1 MLKSDIIGGVSNNNN
16 KLTNANI
23 LGEHLIKILT
33 TTNVIN
39 DNNNTYKISKNDK
52 NNRNSSINN
61 DHCNDYNNNTSGD
74 DDDDNNNSN
83 DNDILSYGDYIYYL
97 QLKKLQYLYTSLSCL
112 LLICETERTI
122 RRKVILNYTDI
133 VNNFQFL
140 DPYNSILPL
149 IHLLSLCCE
158 YLNKIEYEDEICIVQ
173 IIYRA
178 LISNNYNCIYY
189 ACELISRIQL
199 ER

>member
-1 MLKSDIIGGVSNNNN
+1 M
-16 KLTNANI
+16 
-23 LGEHLIKILT
+23 
-33 TTNVIN
+33 IN
-39 DNNNTYKISKNDK
+39 NNNTYKISKIDK

-61 DHCNDYNNNTSGD
+61 NDDNNGDDSNSNLD
-74 DDDDNNNSN
+74 DDD
-83 DNDILSYGDYIYYL
+83 DILSYGDYIYYL
-97 QLKKLQYLYTSLSCL
+97 QVKKLQYLYTSLSSL

-122 RRKVILNYTDI
+122 RRKVMINYSEI

-149 IHLLSLCCE
+149 LQLLSLCCE

>member
-1 MLKSDIIGGVSNNNN
+1 MSTNIVGVSN
-16 KLTNANI
+16 KLTNGNL

-39 DNNNTYKISKNDK
+39 NNNTYKISKNDK

-61 DHCNDYNNNTSGD
+61 NYNNNDNSNDYDNGD
-74 DDDDNNNSN
+74 SDDNN
-83 DNDILSYGDYIYYL
+83 DDDILSYGDYVYYL

-112 LLICETERTI
+112 ILICETERNI
-122 RRKVILNYTDI
+122 RRKVIINYSDI

-140 DPYNSILPL
+140 DPYNSILPCL
-149 IHLLSLCCE
+149 QLLSLCCE
-158 YLNKIEYEDEICIVQ
+158 YLNKIEYDDEICIVQ

-178 LISNNYNCIYY
+178 LMSNNYNCIYY

>member
-1 MLKSDIIGGVSNNNN
+1 MSFDIVGASN
-16 KLTNANI
+16 KLTNENI
-23 LGEHLIKILT
+23 LGQHLIKILT

-39 DNNNTYKISKNDK
+39 NNNNNYKISKFDK

-61 DHCNDYNNNTSGD
+61 NSSYD
-74 DDDDNNNSN
+74 DDDSNSN
-83 DNDILSYGDYIYYL
+83 FDDDDILSYGDYIYYL
-97 QLKKLQYLYTSLSCL
+97 QVKKLQYLYTSLSCL
-112 LLICETERTI
+112 LLICETERNI
-122 RRKVILNYTDI
+122 RRKVIISYSEI

-149 IHLLSLCCE
+149 LQLLSLCCE

-178 LISNNYNCIYY
+178 LISNNYNYIYY

>member
-1 MLKSDIIGGVSNNNN
+1 
-16 KLTNANI
+16 
-23 LGEHLIKILT
+23 
-33 TTNVIN
+33 VIN
-39 DNNNTYKISKNDK
+39 NNNTYKISKIDK
-52 NNRNSSINN
+52 NNRNSTINN
-61 DHCNDYNNNTSGD
+61 NDDNNGDDSNSNLD
-74 DDDDNNNSN
+74 DDD
-83 DNDILSYGDYIYYL
+83 DILSYGDYIYYL
-97 QLKKLQYLYTSLSCL
+97 QVKKIQYLYTSLSCL

-122 RRKVILNYTDI
+122 RRKVMINYSEI

-149 IHLLSLCCE
+149 LQLLSLCCE

-189 ACELISRIQL
+189 TCELISRIQL